1 MLRIL
6 GRRSGLIGQD
16 SVNTTRGSPILQ
28 DFTGFLDL
36 VQDFSP
42 DGRWFLLLLSGSLE
56 IPSGS

>member
-6 GRRSGLIGQD
+6 GRRSGFIGQD
-16 SVNTTRGSPILQ
+16 SVNMTRGSPILR

-42 DGRWFLLLLSGSLE
+42 DSRWFLLLLSGSLE

>member
-1 MLRIL
+1 M
-6 GRRSGLIGQD
+6 
-16 SVNTTRGSPILQ
+16 NTTRGSPILQ

-42 DGRWFLLLLSGSLE
+42 DSRWFLLLLSGSLE